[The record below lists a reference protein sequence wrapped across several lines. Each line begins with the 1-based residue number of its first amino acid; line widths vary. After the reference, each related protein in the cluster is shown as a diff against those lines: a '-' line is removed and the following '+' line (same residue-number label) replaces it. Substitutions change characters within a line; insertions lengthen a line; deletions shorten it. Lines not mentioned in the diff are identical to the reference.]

1 MKTLSTDERVALNRT
16 IRLLN
21 TLRDL
26 NPKTD
31 MTLAEAVTFLLI
43 AQGETQAGGGLTV
56 TELKDKAE
64 VALSSASRYMRSL
77 SDTYTDR
84 QGNPGH
90 GLISHQEDPVDGRRK
105 ILKITEKG
113 HRVIEQLTTLLKGV

>member
-1 MKTLSTDERVALNRT
+1 MKTLTTDERVALNKV

-21 TLRDL
+21 TFRDIS
-26 NPKTD
+26 PKTD

-56 TELKDKAE
+56 TELRDKAE

-90 GLISHQEDPVDGRRK
+90 GLISHLEDPQDGRRK
-105 ILKITEKG
+105 ILRATDKG
-113 HRVIEQLTTLLKGV
+113 HRFIAQLVKGT